1 MSGLARTLFRV
12 SPDDRPAD
20 RRDDRSAWSRRPN
33 RKENLHTRLTLLLVA
48 LVPLAVPAA
57 ATPPVH
63 TVIALDEAPECAP
76 KSSVRCGFDILFGVQ
91 GTIRITEFSDRDG
104 NLDRVLIVSPGLTY
118 MFVNA
123 ATGKSITS
131 NSPDPEHYS
140 FNSTASRSSLPGS
153 SCTGSFLARAFSAS
167 MPAEWS

>member
-1 MSGLARTLFRV
+1 VSGLARTLFRV

-48 LVPLAVPAA
+48 LVPLALAVPAA

-104 NLDRVLIVSPGLTY
+104 NLDRVLVVSPGLTY

-131 NSPDPEHYS
+131 NRP
-140 FNSTASRSSLPGS
+140 RPGALQ
-153 SCTGSFLARAFSAS
+153 F
-167 MPAEWS
+167 